1 MKKSGLLNKNDL
13 PFRKSQRKRLSERQ
27 KEAWKTQ
34 RLLLDREIK
43 IKWRRMF

>member
-13 PFRKSQRKRLSERQ
+13 PFGKSQRKRLSKGQ
-27 KEAWKTQ
+27 KEAWKKQ